1 MNQSIGCK
9 KTIQSPVGQ
18 LALFAT
24 PQGIAK
30 VDFLDADAKSIDFAS
45 DEPAAK
51 HCENAAQ
58 WLERY
63 FISDGDVYPGPYD
76 IAGTNFQKA
85 VWAEISK
92 IGFGQTRT
100 YGEIAQ
106 EVNKPQASR
115 AVGAAVGANPVPL
128 LIPCHRVMGASSRIT
143 GYSGGEGIPTK
154 KKLLKHESIE
164 FRD

>member
-1 MNQSIGCK
+1 MNHSIGCK

-24 PQGIAK
+24 SRGIAK
-30 VDFLDADAKSIDFAS
+30 VDFLDSDAKSIDFAS
-45 DEPAAK
+45 DEQAAR
-51 HCENAAQ
+51 HCENAAH
-58 WLERY
+58 WLNRY
-63 FISDGDVYPGPYD
+63 FNSDGDFYPGPYD
-76 IAGTNFQKA
+76 ITGTNFQEA

-92 IGFGQTRT
+92 IGFGQIRT

-106 EVNKPQASR
+106 LVNKPQASR

-128 LIPCHRVMGASSRIT
+128 LIPCHRVMGVGSRIT

-154 KKLLKHESIE
+154 KKLLRHESIG